1 MLVTGDQR
9 MYLPRCSVVCS
20 IPLSEKILIFIDK
33 TYSDQDQTSFI
44 YDVSKKV
51 FTLNR
56 INQGLELRH

>member
-1 MLVTGDQR
+1 

-44 YDVSKKV
+44 YDVSNKV